1 MLDDRGEGDRMA
13 TIGKPINRAFITDEE
28 SFTVM
33 LKSCKKE
40 NAIKRKKM
48 AQEFAKNNVDK
59 RDNAQR

>member
-1 MLDDRGEGDRMA
+1 MA

-28 SFTVM
+28 SFAVM

-59 RDNAQR
+59 RDDAQR